1 MELIKINDS
10 KLKVILSGTDLEEF
24 DLDTDTLDYGNTET
38 KRMFWEILNHA
49 KHAVGFDTDGVR
61 VLVQLY
67 PCRSGGCEMYITKI
81 GAACADCAEEQEEP
95 LLHYKPS
102 HHPDG
107 TGGRTGVF
115 GFDTVEWLI
124 TVCRRL
130 RGIGYGGDSAAYRG
144 DDSRYYLFLDGL
156 DATGYLPLDEYSFI
170 TEYGTAEN
178 VEALRSFLGEHGRAV
193 CPRGAVEQLG
203 IL

>member
-1 MELIKINDS
+1 MELLKISDT
-10 KLKVILSGTDLEEF
+10 KLKVMLTKEDLLRF

-49 KHAVGFDTDGVR
+49 KHAVNFDTDGVR

-67 PCRSGGCEMYITKI
+67 PCRSGGCELYVTKI
-81 GAACADCAEEQEEP
+81 GAACRDCAPEQEEP

-102 HHPDG
+102 HRPDG
-107 TGGRTGVF
+107 RSERTGVF

-130 RGIGYGGDSAAYRG
+130 RSIGYGGTSAAYRG
-144 DDSRYYLFLDGL
+144 DDNRYYLFLDGL

-178 VEALRSFLGEHGRAV
+178 VDALRNFLGEHGRLV
-193 CPRGAVEQLG
+193 CDCGAVEQLG
-203 IL
+203 VL